1 MSNFFEE
8 LKRRNVYKVAVAYL
22 VTAWLIIQVVS
33 TVGPNLN
40 WPDSIAPLTTRI
52 LLVGFPIAL
61 VLAWLYEFT
70 PQGLKRTG
78 AVQQDTTDNRKA
90 GRRINRLIIGSLSL
104 VLILMLVE
112 RLFLAG
118 STLYPDKQ
126 MASIAVLP
134 FANMSSEEENEYFA
148 DGLTEQILDELANLS
163 GLQVTARTSS
173 FKFKNKNEDVR
184 KIAEQLTVNYV
195 LEGSVQ
201 YDSRRNRIKIT
212 AQLINAYNGYH
223 LWSETYEDD
232 FDEVFGIQ
240 EDVSRKVAKQ
250 LRIQLLPD
258 EDKVLSTKLTENT
271 EAYKFYIRARQFSV
285 KRDDK
290 NLEQAI
296 SLLNQALEIDPEFA
310 EAHAEL
316 SFLYPQR
323 FFYGN
328 LSKEVRDERMD
339 FHLKKALSI
348 APNKPEVLKAEASY
362 HLRLR
367 IDSSK
372 AISNLRKAIE
382 LKPNYADAHYALFQA
397 LGWAKQMELGVK
409 SLERAVELD
418 PLDFFAT
425 ILAMN
430 YYRNK
435 EYEKAFSIVDNI
447 IANDPSAG
455 AARRKAL
462 WLGNEPYGNL
472 VEGFKLIHEAGKK
485 DPYLLGNLNYHVL
498 FPLNLDLW
506 PVSEKYM
513 NQLQMRYPDNMATFY
528 NVSHIYEL
536 KKDYPKWE
544 EWIDFWVSE
553 KNLDPEE
560 EAKDRAWLN
569 GGLQNYQKAISI
581 LEHTFTYL
589 KKNTIDVDSL
599 ELEEAEVWV
608 YYIDYLRMN
617 NENKKA
623 DSFSQEICK
632 YYNKIIEEDSF
643 TSYTNNDIQLD
654 CFYISNDT
662 TNFLKA
668 LEERFFIK
676 KDRREVFS
684 EMKLGIYKRFKD
696 NSGYKALEKRITEEV
711 HRQRAEVIAY
721 LKEEG
726 DWDPAWEKEL
736 GLE

>member
-1 MSNFFEE
+1 MIEHYI
-8 LKRRNVYKVAVAYL
+8 K
-22 VTAWLIIQVVS
+22 
-33 TVGPNLN
+33 
-40 WPDSIAPLTTRI
+40 PD
-52 LLVGFPIAL
+52 
-61 VLAWLYEFT
+61 VLA
-70 PQGLKRTG
+70 
-78 AVQQDTTDNRKA
+78 
-90 GRRINRLIIGSLSL
+90 
-104 VLILMLVE
+104 
-112 RLFLAG
+112 
-118 STLYPDKQ
+118 
-126 MASIAVLP
+126 
-134 FANMSSEEENEYFA
+134 
-148 DGLTEQILDELANLS
+148 
-163 GLQVTARTSS
+163 
-173 FKFKNKNEDVR
+173 
-184 KIAEQLTVNYV
+184 
-195 LEGSVQ
+195 
-201 YDSRRNRIKIT
+201 
-212 AQLINAYNGYH
+212 
-223 LWSETYEDD
+223 
-232 FDEVFGIQ
+232 
-240 EDVSRKVAKQ
+240 
-250 LRIQLLPD
+250 
-258 EDKVLSTKLTENT
+258 
-271 EAYKFYIRARQFSV
+271 
-285 KRDDK
+285 
-290 NLEQAI
+290 
-296 SLLNQALEIDPEFA
+296 
-310 EAHAEL
+310 
-316 SFLYPQR
+316 
-323 FFYGN
+323 
-328 LSKEVRDERMD
+328 
-339 FHLKKALSI
+339 
-348 APNKPEVLKAEASY
+348 
-362 HLRLR
+362 R
-367 IDSSK
+367 IDNF
-372 AISNLRKAIE
+372 NL
-382 LKPNYADAHYALFQA
+382 
-397 LGWAKQMELGVK
+397 
-409 SLERAVELD
+409 
-418 PLDFFAT
+418 
-425 ILAMN
+425 LA
-430 YYRNK
+430 R
-435 EYEKAFSIVDNI
+435 
-447 IANDPSAG
+447 
-455 AARRKAL
+455 
-462 WLGNEPYGNL
+462 NL

-485 DPYLLGNLNYHVL
+485 DPYILDNLISHVV